1 MQDSSYESEN
11 AFKSSKPF
19 KEFNSQCGKDVTMRV
34 EVQGTACPQGDCA
47 GASALLRTLM
57 G

>member
-1 MQDSSYESEN
+1 MRDSSYESEN

-19 KEFNSQCGKDVTMRV
+19 KEFNSQCGKDITMRV
-34 EVQGTACPQGDCA
+34 EVQGTGCPQGDDA
-47 GASALLRTLM
+47 EASALLRTLM

>member
-19 KEFNSQCGKDVTMRV
+19 KEFSSQCGKDVTMRV
-34 EVQGTACPQGDCA
+34 EVQGTVCPQGYCA

-57 G
+57 W